1 MAGPKLYG
9 QGPTL
14 LMAPTSYRKTQFMTA
29 CSPVQCMGAPA
40 KKKVYPL
47 ELVATWD
54 LCPPRVDAWHLLS
67 TGGRSSAL
75 EVIPFYPLSPS

>member
-1 MAGPKLYG
+1 MAKDPPSLWLPPATG
-9 QGPTL
+9 
-14 LMAPTSYRKTQFMTA
+14 KTQSMSA
-29 CSPVQCMGAPA
+29 CSPMQCLGAPA

-54 LCPPRVDAWHLLS
+54 LCPPRVDAWHLFS

-75 EVIPFYPLSPS
+75 EVIPLYPLSPS

>member
-1 MAGPKLYG
+1 MVGPKCYD

-14 LMAPTSYRKTQFMTA
+14 LMAPTGKTQESMSA
-29 CSPVQCMGAPA
+29 CSPTQCLGALA
-40 KKKVYPL
+40 KKKVYAL

-54 LCPPRVDAWHLLS
+54 LCPPRVDAGHLFG